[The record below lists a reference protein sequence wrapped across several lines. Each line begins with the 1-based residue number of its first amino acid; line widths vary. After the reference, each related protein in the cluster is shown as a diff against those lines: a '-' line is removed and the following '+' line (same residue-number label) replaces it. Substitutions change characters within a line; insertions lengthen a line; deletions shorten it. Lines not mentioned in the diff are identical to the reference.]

1 MKANILLKTK
11 CYTIGAMEY
20 EDGADWRELVENT
33 LSPRNITVFNPYKK
47 PFLNNCDETPDV
59 RQRMRESMMNGDYE
73 KVTQWARD
81 IRRYDLNLVDRS
93 DFIIANINP
102 SVASWGTAEELSTAV
117 AARKPIFTIIQGG
130 VSIARSGLW
139 ASLNISICITI
150 LKMLLKC
157 LQLLTMGYSLL
168 TARAGVF

>member
-59 RQRMRESMMNGDYE
+59 RQRMRESMMNGHYE

-81 IRRYDLNLVDRS
+81 IRRYDLNLVD
-93 DFIIANINP
+93 II
-102 SVASWGTAEELSTAV
+102 LLL
-117 AARKPIFTIIQGG
+117 Q
-130 VSIARSGLW
+130 
-139 ASLNISICITI
+139 I
-150 LKMLLKC
+150 LTRVLLVGEPLKNF
-157 LQLLTMGYSLL
+157 QPQ
-168 TARAGVF
+168 